1 MKYFVWLILALPAV
15 WELNELFGL
24 EAFEREFTSPI
35 TRATGRYAGWLIIL
49 ALCVTPLMRLTGGAA
64 PVRFLKTHRRAI
76 GVAAF
81 FYSCLHTYVYALERG
96 WLILRDS
103 LHYSIWTGWLALA
116 LMLVLAATSNDAMQ
130 RRLGPQWK
138 RIQRWSYAAA
148 IITFFHWVLL
158 HRGDLI
164 MNALLSF
171 APLAALAW
179 YRLQANKQRR
189 RAR

>member
-1 MKYFVWLILALPAV
+1 M
-15 WELNELFGL
+15 
-24 EAFEREFTSPI
+24 EAYVREEISPL

-49 ALCVTPLMRLTGGAA
+49 ALSVTPLMRLTKGARF
-64 PVRFLKTHRRAI
+64 VRFLLTHRRAI

-81 FYSCLHTYVYALERG
+81 FYSVLHTYLYALERG

-116 LMLVLAATSNDAMQ
+116 LMLVLAATSNNASQ
-130 RRLGPQWK
+130 RKLGPRWK
-138 RIQRWSYAAA
+138 KLQRLAYAAGA
-148 IITFFHWVLL
+148 ITFFHWVLL

-171 APLAALAW
+171 APLAALMW
-179 YRLQANKQRR
+179 YRVQTDRKRR
-189 RAR
+189 HAR